1 MKLKRT
7 KLAGLVFALASF
19 AGLSIVPLV
28 AAAQDQPAA
37 AAPKYTRPEY
47 DAYQAAAAE
56 KSPQQKIKLLD
67 DFVAK
72 YPTSELLVNV
82 YAEYVKAYQETHNW
96 AKLIDTYDKFLALPN
111 IDANARV
118 TALFS
123 RAQTFEFAYNPKDPN
138 AKEQLLKARAAA
150 QEGLKSVDKVT
161 KPANATDEQF
171 ATTKK
176 AITVQFY
183 NTDGFAALQQK
194 DYKAAIEA
202 FRAALAL
209 DPKQPTTAYRLGLA
223 YLQQEPPQALNG
235 FWAVAQAINL
245 KIPDE
250 ARVQKYLRQQIL
262 RYENPSCEKEIDAQV
277 KELLSL
283 AATAP
288 EPPPSY
294 SIPSRADLDK
304 VLQGSTIVTVLADLK
319 AGGAKG
325 KLTWL
330 AVCSG
335 KFPEVLAKAYEV
347 VPGADSVVIKA
358 YVGTTQEEIDA
369 STAPNA
375 ELKVTGQPDASRIEK
390 GGVFRFGG
398 ALVDYTPDPYLI
410 KWDEVKINEEDIPKG
425 TAKKP
430 AKTGKTGKAPAKRPA
445 KKRPS

>member
-7 KLAGLVFALASF
+7 MLAALVFALAGF
-19 AGLSIVPLV
+19 ASLSLLPL
-28 AAAQDQPAA
+28 AAAGQDQPAA

-96 AKLIDTYDKFLALPN
+96 AKLIDTYDKFLALPS

-138 AKEQLLKARAAA
+138 AKEQINKARAAA
-150 QEGLKSVDKVT
+150 QEGLKSLDKVT

-176 AITVQFY
+176 AITMQFY

-194 DYKAAIEA
+194 EYKAAIEA
-202 FRAALAL
+202 FHASLAL

-223 YLQQEPPQALNG
+223 DLQQEPPLSLPG

-245 KIPDE
+245 KIPDD
-250 ARVQKYLRQQIL
+250 ARVQKYLRQQIVK
-262 RYENPSCEKEIDAQV
+262 YENPSCENQIDAQV
-277 KELLSL
+277 KELISLS
-283 AATAP
+283 ATAA
-288 EPPPSY
+288 EPPADY
-294 SIPSRADLDK
+294 TIPSRADLDK

-347 VPGADSVVIKA
+347 TPGTDSVVIKA
-358 YVGTTQEEIDA
+358 FVGTTQEEVDA
-369 STAPNA
+369 STAPNS
-375 ELKVTGQPDASRIEK
+375 ELKVVGQADAARIEK
-390 GGVFRFGG
+390 GTVFRFGG
-398 ALVDYTPDPYLI
+398 ALVDYTPDPYLV
-410 KWDEVKINEEDIPKG
+410 KWDEVKVNVEDIPAAKG
-425 TAKKP
+425 GAKKP
-430 AKTGKTGKAPAKRPA
+430 GKAGKAPSKHPA